1 MNNQGKSG
9 NNTEEY
15 IRAFEHILDKMIVG
29 MTEAELNDSISHNFI
44 VQMIP
49 HHKAAIEMSKNIL
62 KYTENAPL
70 EKIASRIISEQTKSI
85 ENMRKIQCI
94 CSELINSKREVCMYQ
109 QKVNQIMKT
118 MFYGMKNSC
127 ETDRVNCDFLREMIP
142 HHKGAVEMSNN
153 ALRYNICPELRPV
166 LEAIITSQK
175 RGIRQMQNLLRC
187 LNCQ

>member
-1 MNNQGKSG
+1 MKNQCKLV
-9 NNTEEY
+9 NDAEEY
-15 IRAFEHILDKMIVG
+15 LRTFEHILDRMIKG

-62 KYTENAPL
+62 KYTENAQL
-70 EKIASRIISEQTKSI
+70 EKIASQIITEQTESI
-85 ENMRKIQCI
+85 ENMRKIQCV
-94 CSELINSKREVCMYQ
+94 CSELTNSQRDVCMYQ
-109 QKVNQIMKT
+109 RRVNLIMET
-118 MFYGMKNSC
+118 MFSAMKKAGK
-127 ETDRVNCDFLREMIP
+127 TDRVNCDFLREMIP

-153 ALRYNICPELRPV
+153 ALRCNICPELRPV

-187 LNCQ
+187 LRCQ